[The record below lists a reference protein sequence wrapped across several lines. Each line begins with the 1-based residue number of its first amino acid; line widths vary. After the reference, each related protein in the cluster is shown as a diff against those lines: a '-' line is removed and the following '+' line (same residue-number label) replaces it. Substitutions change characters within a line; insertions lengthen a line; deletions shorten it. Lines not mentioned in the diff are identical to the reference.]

1 MIIFTTSPQRIGRDR
16 PISIPQ
22 RKIDLPPNSTPGWN
36 TLDLK
41 FFQQQCSTFKKIR
54 NSRQQGGEA
63 WTRWIPMNQSSTDDR
78 LNWTKRPRSAR
89 RKPYRLKRARD
100 QEDLLYSMP
109 PTWLPAKPP
118 FEGVARAEP
127 QSRVRHVPGITN
139 YAPRTV
145 IISWAQWA
153 RCIDTVNIWHGKHR
167 HHSPFRFMNKVLCPN
182 AALDIWF
189 SHMGIASF
197 LPSFLSFLPSFLR
210 GEGKERAWIT
220 RGVVNVCSFSFCW
233 EGILEH
239 RFFFFFFRRG
249 ILSKDRHA
257 CFQDFS
263 SWIFSLNST
272 FYSI

>member
-1 MIIFTTSPQRIGRDR
+1 MIIFTTSPQCIGRDR

-109 PTWLPAKPP
+109 PAWLPAKPP

-189 SHMGIASF
+189 SHMGF
-197 LPSFLSFLPSFLR
+197 VPSFFPF
-210 GEGKERAWIT
+210 
-220 RGVVNVCSFSFCW
+220 
-233 EGILEH
+233 
-239 RFFFFFFRRG
+239 
-249 ILSKDRHA
+249 
-257 CFQDFS
+257 FS
-263 SWIFSLNST
+263 SLLSSRRRERE
-272 FYSI
+272 SVDHSRSC